1 MILSIQYLFKLL
13 HHQSDRAQL
22 NSSKHWW
29 ESKKQLLKPICLVR
43 VIIITLMD
51 LVPICILYANNKILP
66 CLGHWNITSYDWCS
80 MFYTQDVNI
89 SPPKNNDIRNVS
101 LELCLDILL
110 VLKFLIKIK
119 LTCMREILLTDL
131 RHQSV
136 LLKITYLINFAHYWN
151 KLIFLRKNNIL
162 NTPPCIYK
170 S

>member
-1 MILSIQYLFKLL
+1 MLEERIKAKSLNQIKDSVSNDPMIKISHTMILSIQYLFKLL

-51 LVPICILYANNKILP
+51 LVPSCILYANNKILP

-89 SPPKNNDIRNVS
+89 SPTKNNDIRNVS

-110 VLKFLIKIK
+110 VLKFLIKIYIE
-119 LTCMREILLTDL
+119 LTYMREIKCW
-131 RHQSV
+131 Q
-136 LLKITYLINFAHYWN
+136 I
-151 KLIFLRKNNIL
+151 
-162 NTPPCIYK
+162 
-170 S
+170 